1 MGGNIK
7 LFERSEGPMLS
18 GDSSVVELA
27 IAVYDL
33 SDDAEGDKILACCNI
48 EAIDNLDDALNF
60 AY

>member
-1 MGGNIK
+1 
-7 LFERSEGPMLS
+7 MLS
-18 GDSSVVELA
+18 GDSSVVGLA